1 MSDSARRV
9 IDRLLGWVQAGT
21 KPLLWLGLLGGLLMM
36 LHVTA
41 DVIARTVFNRPI
53 AGTLEIVSGYYM
65 VAVAFLPWAWVAWRE
80 GHIRVEVFT
89 SGLSPRTTTWLD
101 ALVTLLTAA
110 YVALFTW
117 QTFARAVQATR
128 FGESWEAPTGLM
140 PVWPSRW
147 VLPVA
152 GAVMVAY
159 LVLQAI
165 ANVLRLVADG
175 KERSA

>member
-1 MSDSARRV
+1 M
-9 IDRLLGWVQAGT
+9 
-21 KPLLWLGLLGGLLMM
+21 WLGLLGGALMM

-41 DVIARTVFNRPI
+41 DVVARTVVGSPI
-53 AGTLEIVSGYYM
+53 AGTLEVASAYYM

-89 SGLSPRTTTWLD
+89 RGLSPRKTAWLD
-101 ALVTLLTAA
+101 AVVTLLTAA
-110 YVALFTW
+110 YVSLFTW
-117 QTFARAVQATR
+117 QTFSRALQATR

-159 LVLQAI
+159 LLLQTI
-165 ANVLRLVADG
+165 ANVLRLLRG
-175 KERSA
+175 GEERAP